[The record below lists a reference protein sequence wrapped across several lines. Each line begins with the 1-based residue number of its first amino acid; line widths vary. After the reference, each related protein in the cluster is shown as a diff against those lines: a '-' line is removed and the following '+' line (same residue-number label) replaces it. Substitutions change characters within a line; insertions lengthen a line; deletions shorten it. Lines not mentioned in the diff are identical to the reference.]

1 MENKKVTFE
10 NGIALYVN
18 DKKVASIQQIYEP
31 EIPEC
36 FGLYASE
43 TVECFGL
50 YKSEIAVYI
59 DKEKCKNNP
68 ELMMEIVIFLLE
80 YRKNWINTR
89 LFKLFKKQGLTDK
102 DLFNCALSL

>member
-1 MENKKVTFE
+1 MTTITENITEVKFE

-31 EIPEC
+31 EIAEC
-36 FGLYASE
+36 FGLYE
-43 TVECFGL
+43 
-50 YKSEIAVYI
+50 SEIAIYI